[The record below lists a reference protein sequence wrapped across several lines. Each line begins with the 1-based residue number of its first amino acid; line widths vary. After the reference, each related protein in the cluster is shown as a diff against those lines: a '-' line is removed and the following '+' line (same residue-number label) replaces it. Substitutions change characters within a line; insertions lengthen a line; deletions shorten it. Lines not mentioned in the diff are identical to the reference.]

1 MAETLV
7 SDPSLVGVTS
17 PTIGPDGALLVASS
31 TSGDVQQVDAASGAV
46 EPLFNTGGAP
56 SSLAFDGD
64 GTLIVCDAAHATVFE
79 YGKDQ
84 QLRDLVKEYEAKPF
98 KGPSALALDSA
109 SNIFFCDSGPLG
121 ETTLQRPKGSVFMI
135 SAEGQLLQPLVLESL
150 AHPCALALAPDEGA
164 LYVAE
169 MMQNRLLRLVQKP
182 AGAWHCSVFFQFSGR
197 VGPSG
202 IAVDQNGNLFVSRYD
217 VATSAGPTAVE
228 TLVAAL
234 SVGAQTFSRSSEMMN
249 VFWFRD
255 EASSSLE
262 AKALVVSPSRGIS
275 QTFVGYVNREQFA
288 YLTASWSGCR
298 SGTHV

>member
-217 VATSAGPTAVE
+217 VATSAGPTAGVVSVISPE
-228 TLVAAL
+228 GKLLSELAVPAPEVTGVAI
-234 SVGAQTFSRSSEMMN
+234 SGGTMFVT
-249 VFWFRD
+249 
-255 EASSSLE
+255 EASTGSVYKLP
-262 AKALVVSPSRGIS
+262 VP
-275 QTFVGYVNREQFA
+275 TGY
-288 YLTASWSGCR
+288 
-298 SGTHV
+298 

>member
-17 PTIGPDGALLVASS
+17 PTIGFDSALLVASS
-31 TSGDVQQVDAASGAV
+31 TSGDGGGRRGVGRSRAALQHGRRAVVARIRRRRHADRVRRGAR
-46 EPLFNTGGAP
+46 
-56 SSLAFDGD
+56 
-64 GTLIVCDAAHATVFE
+64 HRFE

-84 QLRDLVKEYEAKPF
+84 QLRDSSRSTRRPF

-217 VATSAGPTAVE
+217 VATSAGPTA
-228 TLVAAL
+228 
-234 SVGAQTFSRSSEMMN
+234 G
-249 VFWFRD
+249 
-255 EASSSLE
+255 
-262 AKALVVSPSRGIS
+262 VVSVIS
-275 QTFVGYVNREQFA
+275 PEGKLLSELR
-288 YLTASWSGCR
+288 CPR
-298 SGTHV
+298 RR